1 MLRLF
6 TLCGILFGMVAYLSA
21 QETAP
26 DFSTYEGRKAA
37 VVEHLK
43 DVVLKERGKHG
54 IPRALAR
61 LANDPNDRVAID
73 YLVDILD
80 PRMQTMFDFPG
91 ISLALY
97 QYGDSFTPEEKE
109 KIKSYLL
116 KLAKPVRG
124 EGEGFLNH
132 GTENHAIMMWSG
144 AFLYPQLW
152 PDAQWNNGMNSEE
165 LKAHVKEWMRKTY
178 KNVYRVGY
186 AEYLST
192 TYEAPFNSAMETL
205 YVYAEDPEMKAIAE
219 AVMLYKWAILS
230 LNAFDGEIMA
240 PSGRMGYQIDHAH
253 PGPKFSEV
261 PGASFYNWVLWGWGE
276 ATDNMN
282 LSCFR
287 GRSEEGGYNETSH
300 AIYAAISK
308 AVPDDVFFQIAANKD
323 RFTQY
328 SSACNFGNWGE
339 GAPRWMLRKVSR
351 DKNFAIGAA
360 NFRWVPGGD
369 YADHDACGFTIQWS
383 SADRFNYINCFHP
396 FWYAGGDDAS
406 RGPDTWNHGGNS
418 PFQQTAIHENVAITV
433 FDIPDKDPWP
443 GKPSPEKWAW
453 RNKHEN
459 DLLKRGM
466 LRYPDSVD
474 EQIEENNWIFLREGK
489 TYIGIRPLKEYYLER
504 DSKEK
509 FLEGFVVVKS
519 DHAQTGFVFELGSE
533 EEFGNFASFRERV
546 AKNKL
551 DIDWKT
557 TTVAYTGLRGDTLQI
572 RFVPGLPL
580 VKPVNPPDHWARYNP
595 GGFIAES
602 VPYVAINGVE
612 ERFLDGWPLLKSP
625 FVEMDDSVLKIDDG
639 KTKITVDWRG
649 DYPKITRN

>member
-6 TLCGILFGMVAYLSA
+6 AALGVLFGTTACLSA
-21 QETAP
+21 QETSP
-26 DFSTYEGRKAA
+26 DFSTYAGRKAA

-116 KLAKPVRG
+116 KLAKPDKG
-124 EGEGFLNH
+124 EGEGFLGH

-144 AFLYPQLW
+144 AFLYAQLW
-152 PDAQWNNGMNSEE
+152 PDARWNNGMNSEE
-165 LKAHVKEWMRKTY
+165 LKAQVKEWMRQTY

-186 AEYLST
+186 TEYLST

-205 YVYAEDPEMKAIAE
+205 WVYADDPEMKAIAD
-219 AVMLYKWAILS
+219 AMMLYKWSLLS
-230 LNAFDGEIMA
+230 LNAFNGEIIS
-240 PSGRMGYQIDHAH
+240 PSGRMNTQIDHAH
-253 PGPKFSEV
+253 PGPKVSEV
-261 PGASFYNWVLWGWGE
+261 AGASFYNWVLWGWGE
-276 ATDNMN
+276 ATNN
-282 LSCFR
+282 LNLTCFR
-287 GRSEEGGYNETSH
+287 SRNEEGGYNETSH

-308 AVPDDVFFQIAANKD
+308 AVPDDVFFRIAANKE

-328 SSACNFGNWGE
+328 SSACNFGTWGE

-369 YADHDACGFTIQWS
+369 YADHDACAFSIQWS
-383 SADRFNYINCFHP
+383 SADRFNYIHCTHP

-406 RGPDTWNHGGNS
+406 RGPDTWDHGSCS
-418 PFQQTAIHENVAITV
+418 PFQQTAIHENMAITL
-433 FDIPDKDPWP
+433 FDIPEKDPWP

-466 LRYPDSVD
+466 LRYPNSVD
-474 EQIEENNWIFLREGK
+474 EQIEENGWIFLREGK
-489 TYIGIRPLKEYYLER
+489 TYIGIRPLKEYYVER
-504 DSKEK
+504 DSQEK
-509 FLEGFVVVKS
+509 FLDGFVVVKS
-519 DHAQTGFVFELGSE
+519 DHAKTGFVFELGSE
-533 EEFGNFASFRERV
+533 EEFGHFGTFRERLV
-546 AKNKL
+546 KNKL
-551 DIDWKT
+551 DIDWDKT
-557 TTVAYTGLRGDTLQI
+557 TIVYTGLRGNTLKI

-580 VKPVNPPDHWARYNP
+580 VKPLNPPEHWTRYNP
-595 GGFIAES
+595 GGFVAES

-625 FVEMDDSVLKIDDG
+625 FAEMDDSVLKIDDG

-649 DYPKITRN
+649 DYPKIMRN